1 MAGSNSYGQS
11 LDKQLLNAC
20 KSNKLALAII
30 SLNAGADPN
39 AVDENGASALMWA
52 MYQSNLS
59 VVKELVEKGAK
70 LDTEGVIYLD
80 SLGDSYYGSLTAIAA
95 GEGSLEKLKYLIA
108 DLGIPYD
115 EREFNPETEKKDG
128 WTAIEWAYARNQSD
142 AYQYLVSEGADLFE
156 PKERRLK
163 ALEKDSG
170 KNSFEYVRA
179 LRDVGKIHQSWNN
192 FEEAEAYL
200 KEAVSLLSLEHRS
213 DSLEYEFAI
222 RDLAFFYFNTKR
234 CEDGFKPL
242 SRSLS
247 LIQEIYGGQ
256 SEYYTSSL
264 IWLAKKMD
272 DWVTECINSSEE
284 NQKEELYFKLLDFL
298 EDHYGKSDTLFLKRK
313 NELAILY
320 YNQQAYGKA
329 IPLLEEV
336 LEKRKV
342 AYGPTNE
349 KLILSYKNL
358 GVVYRDAGLYN
369 SAYETLTESLDNYE
383 KINGKDSTYSSIA
396 YELAYVLVRQENH
409 ASAQELF
416 QYVLSHTDSTSVL
429 HRNCIHGLAESY
441 LHSGEYQLA
450 ESYMN
455 KSKILTATME
465 GENSESYI
473 TILTSLSQLQWRK
486 GLLNQA
492 EELTVQALE
501 LAKTSLGENHSS
513 YATLLTNLGTL
524 HSGLGQF
531 KEAEKNLLK
540 SSHIFKSV
548 LGTEHPSYGT
558 SLNSLAL
565 VYQNLGMPLK
575 ASEYFKEALD
585 IARATYGKLHPDYAL
600 ALINYANSLNYLGR
614 IDTAKTCIDEALSVF
629 EETKRTNHASYP
641 VALQLSAD
649 LSRIHGD
656 YEIAESQYE
665 KALEF
670 QLRLAGS
677 DHPRYMIILD
687 GLGQLYLRQGKLAE
701 AEKLVTEMV
710 EYRKKRFGTKSLDY
724 SNAIENL
731 SEFHEKIGNP
741 QKALAVRIESVEIAK
756 EILDTTNYEYAKRLG
771 DLGLGYYKLDDYDKA
786 LEYQNQAKYIL
797 ENSVGK
803 NHPGY
808 EIVLNNMVLAF
819 DKLQEFEKAEQLHVE
834 LLKIKETLAE
844 SKPVEFANQYWEF
857 ADFYKA
863 HAQFIKAQEYYQEGL
878 RVKKLLWGDEHDEY
892 ASALNRV
899 GVAYSEM
906 GDMETSNSLYR
917 QSLAV
922 KQSGIG
928 EFTSSYSVTLE
939 NLGVNFMR
947 MGLFDESQKCVVKVL
962 EIRREVFGEHHGIY
976 GRTLGLL
983 GKLASEVGNYND
995 AEKLLSQARSIIKLS
1010 EGVSNKDY
1018 STVITNL
1025 AIVFN
1030 HLGNN
1035 EKALPLILESIAIDR
1050 SLYGENH
1057 PEYGRGLINAAFIM
1071 TELGHSKD
1079 EVETV
1084 LITGKNVIENAV
1096 GKRHSDYATAISNVG
1111 WFYTQW
1117 QQFDK
1122 ADSYIREC
1130 AEIRARILGKNH
1142 PDYAT
1147 ALNNL
1152 ANHLGRKKEL
1162 ADAEEMHKEA
1172 LRIIKKTLGVNHP
1185 MYTSSVSNLCFL
1197 NRAIGD
1203 LAESDTLYSLFQS
1216 GVLNSLRIEFQHLSG
1231 EEKLKYI
1238 KEAGV
1243 RLTHIRS
1250 FLLDRYSARQSD
1262 VGKQLYQIEIEE
1274 RGVIVRSNLSVRS
1287 SVEGV
1292 SDSLVNQLYNRWLFL
1307 NQSLASQNNLKQDDS
1322 KPYFAGIGIIARFRN
1337 DTFLITEIIKG
1348 GPAERIGIKS
1358 GDRIVSVDGELISS
1372 QNHDVDSLINM
1383 IRGIVGTKVVVGVE
1397 SIANPD
1403 LRYLTLTRAV
1413 IQSSP
1418 IERIKSEIELIEK
1431 DLTRTSNDFAK
1442 NLKAGETDWLD
1453 IRNSLGEKDV
1463 AIEFSSFRFFRKD
1476 GEWSDSTFY
1485 VALVLRK
1492 DYEYPIMVK
1501 LCEEKQLDSLF
1512 RHGEE
1517 SERDLI
1523 ANLYRGAVSV
1533 GENNEVSYGKRLYEL
1548 LWKPLDSLLNEGDK
1562 ICFAP
1567 SGLMHRIALSAI
1579 PYDDE
1584 GTLLSDRYTL
1594 ARLSTT
1600 AKLLDKED
1608 EQSKPKEIALFGGVQ
1623 YEWKETAKV
1632 DSVLEELSET
1642 FVSRALPTDLDR
1654 GNTTWTYLPGTLTET
1669 ESIATLATN
1678 AGIKVK
1684 KYSSTEAT
1692 EERMKSL
1699 GGKNSP
1705 TVLHIATHGFFFPD
1719 PERDRNENRML
1730 QMMGERE
1737 QVYRYSDDPLNRA
1750 GLLFAGANSTWNG
1763 KETPTDRED
1772 GILTANEA
1780 TYIPLNNTELVVLSA
1795 CETGLGEIK
1804 GSEGVFG
1811 LQRAFKAAGAKY
1823 VMMSLW
1829 KVPDRE
1835 TSEFMTEFYTS
1846 YLNGTSIPDSYHK
1859 AQKVMRNKY
1868 PHDPFKWAAF
1878 VLMK

>member
-1 MAGSNSYGQS
+1 
-11 LDKQLLNAC
+11 
-20 KSNKLALAII
+20 LALALVN
-30 SLNAGADPN
+30 LNAGADPN
-39 AVDENGASALMWA
+39 TVDENGASALMWA
-52 MYQSNLS
+52 IYRSDIV
-59 VVKELVEKGAK
+59 VVKMLVEKGAAT
-70 LDTEGVIYLD
+70 DFHGVIYLD
-80 SLGDSYYGSLTAIAA
+80 SLRNSYYGSVTAIAA
-95 GEGSLEKLKYLIA
+95 GEGNLEKLKYLI
-108 DLGIPYD
+108 DELETPYD
-115 EREFNPETEKKDG
+115 EREFNPETGKVDG
-128 WTAIEWAYARNQSD
+128 WTAIEWAFLKNKHE
-142 AYQYLVSEGADLFE
+142 AYQYLESLGGDVLKDKTQSL
-156 PKERRLK
+156 RRFKREHGSKSTLY
-163 ALEKDSG
+163 
-170 KNSFEYVRA
+170 KNA
-179 LRDVGKIHQSWNN
+179 LRDIARATQWIGDPVL
-192 FEEAEAYL
+192 AEQYFQDAIKL
-200 KEAVSLLSLEHRS
+200 CSTTTRL
-213 DSLEYEFAI
+213 DSIEYEKAI
-222 RDLAFFYFNTKR
+222 RDLAFFYFNTKS
-234 CEDGFKPL
+234 CKDGFMPL
-242 SRSLS
+242 SQSLS
-247 LIQEIYGGQ
+247 LIQEIYGKQ
-256 SEYYTSSL
+256 SEDYTSSL

-272 DWVTECINSSEE
+272 DWVTECANSSEE
-284 NQKEELYFKLLDFL
+284 KQKETLYFQLLDFI
-298 EDHYGKSDTLFLKRK
+298 ETHYGKSDTILLKRK

-320 YNQQAYGKA
+320 YNQQAYDKA

-409 ASAQELF
+409 GSAQELF

-455 KSKILTATME
+455 KSKILTAVME

-501 LAKTSLGENHSS
+501 LAKTSLGENHSL

-524 HSGLGQF
+524 HSDLGQF

-600 ALINYANSLNYLGR
+600 ALINYANSLNDLGR
-614 IDTAKTCIDEALSVF
+614 IDTAKTCIYEALSVF
-629 EETKRTNHASYP
+629 EETKRTNHPSYP
-641 VALQLSAD
+641 VALQLYAD

-724 SNAIENL
+724 ANAIENL
-731 SEFHEKIGNP
+731 SEFYEKIGNM
-741 QKALAVRIESVEIAK
+741 QKPLALRIESVAIAK
-756 EILDTTNYEYAKRLG
+756 EILDTTDYDYAKRLG
-771 DLGLGYYKLDDYDKA
+771 DLGLGYHKLDDYDKA

-808 EIVLNNMVLAF
+808 EIVLNNMILAF
-819 DKLQEFEKAEQLHVE
+819 DKLKEFEKAEQLHVE

-844 SKPVEFANQYWEF
+844 SKPIELADQYWEF

-863 HAQFIKAQEYYQEGL
+863 HAEFVKAQEYYQKGL
-878 RVKKLLWGDEHDEY
+878 SIKKQVWGEQHEEY
-892 ASALNRV
+892 ASALHAV
-899 GVAYSEM
+899 GLAYSGM
-906 GDMETSNSLYR
+906 GDMETSISMYR
-917 QSLAV
+917 QSLSI
-922 KQSGIG
+922 KKTSIG
-928 EFTSSYSVTLE
+928 EITSSYAVTLE
-939 NLGVNFMR
+939 NLGINFMD
-947 MGLFDESQKCVVKVL
+947 MALFDEAQKCFEKAL
-962 EIRREVFGEHHGIY
+962 EIKREVLGEDHANY

-983 GKLASEVGNYND
+983 GKLNSEIGNYNE
-995 AEKLLSQARSIIKLS
+995 AERLLSHGCSIIKS
-1010 EGVSNKDY
+1010 SIGVNNKDY
-1018 STVITNL
+1018 SGLVTSL
-1025 AIVFN
+1025 AIIYN
-1030 HLGNN
+1030 YLGNA
-1035 EKALPLILESIAIDR
+1035 EKALPLILESIGIER
-1050 SLYGENH
+1050 SLHGENH
-1057 PEYGRGLINAAFIM
+1057 PSFALGLMNAAHVLTAMGQSQDEAEALFINA
-1071 TELGHSKD
+1071 
-1079 EVETV
+1079 
-1084 LITGKNVIENAV
+1084 KNIIEKAV
-1096 GKRHSDYATAISNVG
+1096 GKNHSNYATAISNLG
-1111 WFYTQW
+1111 WFYTVYD
-1117 QQFDK
+1117 QFDK
-1122 ADSYIREC
+1122 ADPYIREC
-1130 AEIRARILGKNH
+1130 AEIRSRILGEDH

-1152 ANHLGRKKEL
+1152 ANHLGRKKEF
-1162 ADAEEMHKEA
+1162 AEAKE
-1172 LRIIKKTLGVNHP
+1172 LHRKVLGILKKTLGVDHP
-1185 MYTSSVSNLCFL
+1185 MYMASVSNLCFL

-1203 LAESDTLYSLFQS
+1203 LVESDSLFSLFQNE
-1216 GVLNSLRIEFQHLSG
+1216 VLSSLRTEFQHLSG
-1231 EEKLKYI
+1231 AEKLKY
-1238 KEAGV
+1238 KREAGI
-1243 RLTHIRS
+1243 RLNHIRS
-1250 FLLDRYSARQSD
+1250 FLLDRFAERQLD
-1262 VGKQLYQIEIEE
+1262 VGKQFYQLEIEE
-1274 RGVIVRSNLSVRS
+1274 RGVVVRSNLLVRASVD
-1287 SVEGV
+1287 GV
-1292 SDSLVNQLYNRWLFL
+1292 SDSLVTQLYHRWLFL
-1307 NQSLASQNNLKQDDS
+1307 KQSLASQGNFEQDDS
-1322 KPYFAGIGIIARFRN
+1322 EPYFAGIGIIARFRN
-1337 DTFLITEIIKG
+1337 DTFLITEVMKG
-1348 GPAERIGIKS
+1348 GPAELAGIKS
-1358 GDRIVSVDGELISS
+1358 GDRIVSVDGELIRS
-1372 QNHDVDSLINM
+1372 QYHDMDSLVNM
-1383 IRGIVGTKVVVGVE
+1383 IRGIVGTKVVVCVE
-1397 SIANPD
+1397 PIADPD

-1418 IERIKSEIELIEK
+1418 IERIKSEVELIEK
-1431 DLTRTSNDFAK
+1431 QLTRVSNDFAK
-1442 NLKAGETDWLD
+1442 NLQASKVDWLD
-1453 IRNSLGEKDV
+1453 IRNSLEAKGV
-1463 AIEFSSFRFFRKD
+1463 AVEFSSFPYVRKD

-1485 VALVLRK
+1485 AALVLRK

-1512 RHGEE
+1512 QHGDEPD
-1517 SERDLI
+1517 SDMI
-1523 ANLYRGAVSV
+1523 ASLYRGAIAV
-1533 GENNEVSYGKRLYEL
+1533 GEENEVSYGKRLYEL
-1548 LWKPLDSLLNEGDK
+1548 LWKPLDSLLNEGDQ
-1562 ICFAP
+1562 IYFAP
-1567 SGLMHRIALSAI
+1567 SGLMHRISLAAI
-1579 PYDDE
+1579 PYDDK
-1584 GTLLSDRYTL
+1584 GTLLSDRYNLT
-1594 ARLSTT
+1594 RLSTT
-1600 AKLLDKED
+1600 AKLLDTD
-1608 EQSKPKEIALFGGVQ
+1608 ESETTPKEIALFGGVE
-1623 YEWKETAKV
+1623 YEWKEMAMESA
-1632 DSVLEELSET
+1632 DGDLSET
-1642 FVSRALPTDLDR
+1642 FVSRSLPDDLDR
-1654 GNTTWTYLPGTLTET
+1654 GNTSWTYLPGTLTET
-1669 ESIATLATN
+1669 ESIATLASD
-1678 AGIKVK
+1678 ADIKVK
-1684 KYSSTEAT
+1684 RYSSTEAT
-1692 EERMKSL
+1692 EERIKSL

-1719 PERDRNENRML
+1719 PESDIHEGRML
-1730 QMMGERE
+1730 QTMGDRE

-1763 KETPTDRED
+1763 QETPTDRED

-1811 LQRAFKAAGAKY
+1811 LQRAFKAAGAEY

-1829 KVPDRE
+1829 KVPDQE
-1835 TSEFMTEFYTS
+1835 TSEFMTEFYS
-1846 YLNGTSIPDSYHK
+1846 NYLNGTSIPDSYQK

-1868 PHDPFKWAAF
+1868 SNDPYKWAAF
-1878 VLMK
+1878 VLMR